1 MNTDSR
7 STLALFKGL
16 GLCAIVAALIVGALP
31 TTTAHMQGDSP
42 LPTPPPPT
50 AEPEPTPTPE
60 PTVAPTPTPCPAQTI
75 PAPRLVTRR
84 IQEKDAA
91 AAYEIDVRYPVVN
104 RPAEVWLPFNALSEA
119 QAREV
124 IAGFK
129 AEVAAMG
136 VVTQAA
142 MPTSTLSSKWEAF
155 RATRDFISIRSTYG
169 VYMSGAAHPTSFT
182 RVINFDPR
190 TGRNLDLADLFR
202 PGTDYLGAIAAY
214 CTEVLQRRGTLI
226 FPEGAEPKP
235 ENYANWNIGRRNLVI
250 TFDVYQ
256 VAPYAAGPQE
266 CQMPLSRLRSLLANP
281 GRW

>member
-7 STLALFKGL
+7 SILASLRGFS
-16 GLCAIVAALIVGALP
+16 LCAIVAALVVSALP
-31 TTTAHMQGDSP
+31 VTTARAQGNS
-42 LPTPPPPT
+42 
-50 AEPEPTPTPE
+50 PTPTP
-60 PTVAPTPTPCPAQTI
+60 PAGNPTPSFTQTPKPALTPTSRSVRSI
-75 PAPRLVTRR
+75 PTPRLATRR
-84 IQEKDAA
+84 IQENDAA
-91 AAYEIDVRYPVVN
+91 AGYEIDVRYAAVN
-104 RPAEVWLPFNALSEA
+104 RPADAWLPFNVLSEA

-124 IAGFK
+124 IADFK
-129 AEVAAMG
+129 TKVAAMG

-142 MPTSTLSSKWEAF
+142 APTSTLSAEWEAF

-169 VYMSGAAHPTSFT
+169 AYMAGAAHPTSFT

-202 PGTDYLGAIAAY
+202 PGADYLGAISAY
-214 CTEVLQRRGTLI
+214 CVEALRRKDVLI
-226 FPEGAEPKP
+226 FPEGAEPRP

-266 CQMPLSRLRSLLANP
+266 CQIPLRRLRRLLANP
-281 GRW
+281 SRW